1 MSEKVVLIVGGRST
15 EFDASIHSYKAF
27 REELYEHKNWRE
39 RVAGILFVSREG
51 QPFYIEG
58 NRLPNDEDDF
68 QQGQPLT
75 WAEAIATLQKTDAY
89 IFNLWHGNEGED
101 GALQGLAE
109 ILNLRGSFGSV
120 FASSFT
126 MNKWCQ
132 SMAISQLFPKR
143 VKMPET
149 LIISDEKDL
158 NSFKEWNQ
166 RKQIE
171 SVVVKPNTM
180 GASLMTAR
188 FDTSE
193 TDAIETLVKEI
204 LEYDRHALIQ
214 EYIKG
219 KEFTCGVI
227 EKNGEPCVVGVIEPI
242 TGNQFL
248 GHEEKHLHERVK
260 IQFHEKENPIA
271 CRIHELSKLI
281 FRRIGIENMSRF
293 DYLYDP
299 VKDDLYFLEINSI
312 PGFGNGS
319 AFPTMLK
326 MSGLSRLDFLE
337 ICIDNE
343 VYRRKRKKV
352 FKYKI
357 EH

>member
-75 WAEAIATLQKTDAY
+75 WAETIATLQKTDAY

-158 NSFKEWNQ
+158 NSFKEWSQ

-188 FDTSE
+188 FDTS
-193 TDAIETLVKEI
+193 
-204 LEYDRHALIQ
+204 
-214 EYIKG
+214 
-219 KEFTCGVI
+219 
-227 EKNGEPCVVGVIEPI
+227 
-242 TGNQFL
+242 
-248 GHEEKHLHERVK
+248 
-260 IQFHEKENPIA
+260 
-271 CRIHELSKLI
+271 
-281 FRRIGIENMSRF
+281 
-293 DYLYDP
+293 
-299 VKDDLYFLEINSI
+299 
-312 PGFGNGS
+312 
-319 AFPTMLK
+319 
-326 MSGLSRLDFLE
+326 
-337 ICIDNE
+337 
-343 VYRRKRKKV
+343 
-352 FKYKI
+352 
-357 EH
+357 